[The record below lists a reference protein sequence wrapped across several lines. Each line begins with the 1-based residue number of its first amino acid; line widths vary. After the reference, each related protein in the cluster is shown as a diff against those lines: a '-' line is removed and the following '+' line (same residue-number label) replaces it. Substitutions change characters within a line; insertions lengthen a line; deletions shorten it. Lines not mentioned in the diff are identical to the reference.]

1 MVQLTDQP
9 IDSENLHRHL
19 LENTDACGAVVIFE
33 GRVRNHHQGK
43 TVTGLVYE
51 SYGPMALKMMEEIRQ
66 QAFDKWKV
74 DKITAVHRIGP
85 VPLGETAV
93 WVGVA
98 SAHRSEAFEACR
110 YLIDE
115 IKIRVPI
122 WKKETYGDGS
132 QEWINSR
139 C

>member
-9 IDSENLHRHL
+9 IDSVNLHRNL
-19 LENTDACGAVVIFE
+19 LENTDACGAVVVFE
-33 GRVRNHHQGK
+33 GRVRNNHQGK
-43 TVTGLVYE
+43 AVTELVYE
-51 SYGPMALKMMEEIRQ
+51 SYGPMALKMMEDIRQ
-66 QAFDKWKV
+66 QAFEKWKV

-93 WVGVA
+93 WVGAA
-98 SAHRSEAFEACR
+98 SAHRSEAFDACR

-115 IKIRVPI
+115 IKMRVPI

-132 QEWINSR
+132 QEWVNSR

>member
-1 MVQLTDQP
+1 MVQLTDQS
-9 IDSENLHRHL
+9 IDSVNLHRLL
-19 LENTDACGAVVIFE
+19 LENTDACGAVAVFE

-43 TVTGLVYE
+43 AVTELVYE
-51 SYGPMALKMMEEIRQ
+51 SYGPMALKMMEEILQ
-66 QAFDKWKV
+66 EAFEKWKV
-74 DKITAVHRIGP
+74 DKITAVHRTGP

-98 SAHRSEAFEACR
+98 SAHRAEAFEACR

-115 IKIRVPI
+115 IKMRVPI

-132 QEWINSR
+132 QVWVNSR